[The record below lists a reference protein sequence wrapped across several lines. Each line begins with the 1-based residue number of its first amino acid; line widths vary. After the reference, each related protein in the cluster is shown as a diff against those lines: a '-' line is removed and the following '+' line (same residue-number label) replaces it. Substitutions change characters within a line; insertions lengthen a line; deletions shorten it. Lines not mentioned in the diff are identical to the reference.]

1 MTRSCFSRKETVP
14 SIPHYASSTC
24 TLICFPRFVPLR
36 LLHMYP
42 NMLPKVQV
50 DKGAIKFVLSG
61 AHIMCPGLTS
71 PGADLPEE
79 CLPTDTPVSV
89 HAEGKINAL
98 AIGHMKMS
106 SDDIK
111 SINKGVGID
120 NVHYLND
127 GLWRI
132 DL

>member
-1 MTRSCFSRKETVP
+1 MS
-14 SIPHYASSTC
+14 
-24 TLICFPRFVPLR
+24 
-36 LLHMYP
+36 
-42 NMLPKVQV
+42 Q
-50 DKGAIKFVLSG
+50 
-61 AHIMCPGLTS
+61 
-71 PGADLPEE
+71 
-79 CLPTDTPVSV
+79 VSV

>member
-1 MTRSCFSRKETVP
+1 MYKFISPVIILDRF
-14 SIPHYASSTC
+14 
-24 TLICFPRFVPLR
+24 TL
-36 LLHMYP
+36 
-42 NMLPKVQV
+42 Q
-50 DKGAIKFVLSG
+50 
-61 AHIMCPGLTS
+61 
-71 PGADLPEE
+71 
-79 CLPTDTPVSV
+79 VSV